1 MKKYV
6 DNVLM
11 DMTQEEIDELN
22 NINFSPDNVRRQ
34 RNDLLKEV
42 VDTVVSN
49 PLRWESL
56 SVQAQENF
64 RKYRQQL
71 LDVPQQEGFPRN
83 VVWPVLGQ

>member
-42 VDTVVSN
+42 VDPVASN

-56 SVQAQENF
+56 SVQAQENL

-71 LDVPQQEGFPRN
+71 LDVPQQEGFPQN
-83 VVWPVLGQ
+83 VVWPVLDQ

>member
-22 NINFSPDNVRRQ
+22 NSIFLPDNVRRQ

-42 VDTVVSN
+42 VDPVASN

-56 SVQAQENF
+56 SVQAQENL
-64 RKYRQQL
+64 RTYRQQL

>member
-22 NINFSPDNVRRQ
+22 NSIFSPDNVRRQ

-42 VDTVVSN
+42 VDPVASN

-56 SVQAQENF
+56 SVQAQENL
-64 RKYRQQL
+64 RTYRQQL